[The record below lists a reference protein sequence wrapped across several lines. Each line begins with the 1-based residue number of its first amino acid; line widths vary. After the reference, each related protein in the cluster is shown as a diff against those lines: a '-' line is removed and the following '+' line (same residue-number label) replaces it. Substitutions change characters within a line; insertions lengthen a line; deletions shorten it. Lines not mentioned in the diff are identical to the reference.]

1 MLQDAPDLLFLTMY
15 EKTEGKENLY
25 NTDKVHFTDAGYLYI
40 AECMYEKITGKKAPI
55 EEKVKI
61 PHTQQSGETNYFTF
75 AEGKWVAGDAQHTWS
90 KKVDPSIRYFTFPI
104 ILFLPE

>member
-1 MLQDAPDLLFLTMY
+1 MKRPK
-15 EKTEGKENLY
+15 EKKIFI

-75 AEGKWVAGDAQHTWS
+75 AEGNGRQEMRSIHGQ
-90 KKVDPSIRYFTFPI
+90 KK
-104 ILFLPE
+104 